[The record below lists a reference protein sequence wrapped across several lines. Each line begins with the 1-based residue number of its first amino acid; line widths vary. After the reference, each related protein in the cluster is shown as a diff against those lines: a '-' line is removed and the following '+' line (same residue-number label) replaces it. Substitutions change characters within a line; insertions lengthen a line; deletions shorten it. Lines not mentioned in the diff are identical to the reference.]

1 MRKSRF
7 RLESEAEA
15 GRFDFAPMV
24 DVVLVLVI
32 FFMLSSNL
40 IGLERRLGVQ
50 LPQAQSA
57 SQAVSPVVT
66 VTLSKSGQISVD
78 GSLVGLNDLEE
89 TLKPKLEQSGGKVLL
104 RADRAAPYGSV
115 VRVMDTVKQAGGT
128 QLALA
133 TVSQ

>member
-1 MRKSRF
+1 MRKGRF
-7 RLESEAEA
+7 RQESEAEA

-66 VTLSKSGQISVD
+66 VTLSKSGQISVN

-89 TLKPKLEQSGGKVLL
+89 ALKSKLEQSGGKVLL

>member
-1 MRKSRF
+1 MKPSRF
-7 RLESEAEA
+7 RRESEADS

-32 FFMLSSNL
+32 FFMLASNL
-40 IGLERRLGVQ
+40 IGLERRLKVQ

-57 SQAVSPVVT
+57 SASPTPLVT
-66 VTLSKSGQISVD
+66 VTLSKTGLLSVD
-78 GSLVGLNDLEE
+78 GSPATLNDLGLL
-89 TLKPKLEQSGGKVLL
+89 LKPKLGSSAGKVLL

-115 VRVMDTVKQAGGT
+115 VRVMDTIKQAGGT

-133 TVSQ
+133 TVE